1 MNFIRGLFGGSEESE
16 ESAEKMMSKVKEMS
30 PEEIDRRLSET
41 RKKFMEDHKLKKINA
56 DKNGGFKGLQNRGNT
71 CYMASALQCIAAL
84 PELRDHFL
92 SLRFVSNLNTL
103 TSPTKGDLAVSLYHL
118 FEELWSENSSSDSV
132 GLRDVKSS
140 MGRVNPQFL
149 GYGQQDSQEFISIL
163 LDALNDEL
171 NRVIVKPYE
180 MIRDQE
186 KDEGVTAY
194 ADYIFAN
201 HLKRNSSIV
210 SELFHGQF
218 VSRTV
223 CPTCQHLSLN
233 CDPLEVLSLDISSES
248 GTQFDFYYVP
258 WSTANQNLTYSVN
271 LKNNMTLK
279 QAGDLFS
286 QSINELSSDSITWCQ
301 LSAMKINNYPPDDT
315 SLIRDIQLDKR
326 VVFMYQNSDQKVWQK
341 LFGQNDGPSILVEL
355 SFIWDN
361 QSTGIERVLKVPL
374 SATIFQ
380 LKYLSLLVIWR
391 CLFIEKESISIPDT
405 YEFVDTDESWYEKT
419 VLEIDEFI
427 KSKEE
432 EWVFKLLNK
441 YNLREIDE
449 DKYKTVS
456 HFKSKKDDI
465 VRVVLEMNSKV
476 TPDLKSMKRTV
487 KANMSDFNNNVVK
500 NDECISLEECMR
512 RFKQWE
518 TLDEENMWFCPK
530 CKEHKMARKQ
540 IGVVRFPK
548 FLIIHLKRFRKRAFM
563 SYGKNKSKVSFP
575 LENIS
580 MNEIAIDCED
590 PPSYFLRAISNHY
603 GDVGGGHYTAYVR
616 HNHSNWME
624 KDDSTVS
631 AVNHKQVCTPE
642 AYVLFLERY
651 V

>member
-1 MNFIRGLFGGSEESE
+1 MNFIRGLFGGSEDSE
-16 ESAEKMMSKVKEMS
+16 ESVEKMTSKVKEMS

-41 RKKFMEDHKLKKINA
+41 RKKFMEEHKLKIVKV
-56 DKNGGFKGLQNRGNT
+56 DKNSGSKGLQNRGNT

-118 FEELWSENSSSDSV
+118 FEELWSGNSSSDSV
-132 GLRDVKSS
+132 GLKDVKSC
-140 MGRVNPQFL
+140 MGRINPQFL

-186 KDEGVTAY
+186 KDEEVTAY

-233 CDPLEVLSLDISSES
+233 CDPLEVLSLDISCES
-248 GTQFDFYYVP
+248 GTQFDFYYIP

-271 LKNNMTLK
+271 LKNSMTLK
-279 QAGDLFS
+279 QAADFLS
-286 QSINELSSDSITWCQ
+286 QSINGLSSDSITWCQ
-301 LSAMKINNYPPDDT
+301 LSAMKINNYPRVDT
-315 SLIRDIQLDKR
+315 SLICDVQLDKR

-341 LFGQNDGPSILVEL
+341 LFGQNDGPSVLVEL
-355 SFIWDN
+355 SFIRDN
-361 QSTGIERVLKVPL
+361 QSIGIERVLKVPL

-380 LKYLSLLVIWR
+380 LKYLSLLVIWK
-391 CLFIEKESISIPDT
+391 CLLIETESRSISVT
-405 YEFVDTDESWYEKT
+405 YEFVDTDDSWYEKT
-419 VLEIDEFI
+419 VPEIDEFI
-427 KSKEE
+427 KSKNE

-441 YNLREIDE
+441 DTMKEIDE
-449 DKYKTVS
+449 DGYKTVS
-456 HFKSKKDDI
+456 HYKSKKDEI
-465 VRVVLEMNSKV
+465 VRVVLEINENV

-487 KANMSDFNNNVVK
+487 RTNQTDFNNDVDK
-500 NDECISLEECMR
+500 DDECVSLEECMR

-530 CKEHKMARKQ
+530 CKEHKMAKKQ

-548 FLIIHLKRFRKRAFM
+548 YLIIHFKRFRKRALM

-575 LENIS
+575 LVHIS

-590 PPSYFLRAISNHY
+590 PPSYFVRAISNHY
-603 GDVGGGHYTAYVR
+603 GDVGGGHYTAYVK
-616 HNHSNWME
+616 HDDSSWIE
-624 KDDSTVS
+624 LDDSTVS
-631 AVNHKQVCTPE
+631 AINQKHVCTPE

-651 V
+651 Q